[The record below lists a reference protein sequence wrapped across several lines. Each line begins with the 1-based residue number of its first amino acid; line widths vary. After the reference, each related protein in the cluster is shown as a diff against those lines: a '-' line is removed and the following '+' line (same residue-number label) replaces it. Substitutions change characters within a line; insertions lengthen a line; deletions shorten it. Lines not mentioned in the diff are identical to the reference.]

1 MASPYPGRA
10 GDDWDLGGGHS
21 LLWQLADDGATP
33 LALDERHLYGPSGGW
48 HGFTIS
54 VPGLVAGGGP
64 GAEQLLTVA
73 IALTCPVCSVAG
85 RIAAGRWIPA

>member
-1 MASPYPGRA
+1 VASPYPGRA

-21 LLWQLADDGATP
+21 LLWQLADDGTP

-48 HGFTIS
+48 HGFTIA

-64 GAEQLLTVA
+64 GTEQLLAVA
-73 IALTCPVCSVAG
+73 ITLTCPACGITG
-85 RIAAGRWIPA
+85 RIGAGRWIPA